1 MRLRQGEHQLSLPS
15 SLGGSQV
22 SVKID
27 RPFQVVTL
35 RVVGNQVFAGGP
47 ALHVETKAAGQA
59 VASLKQP

>member
-1 MRLRQGEHQLSLPS
+1 M
-15 SLGGSQV
+15 
-22 SVKID
+22 KID

-47 ALHVETKAAGQA
+47 ALHVEPKATAQA